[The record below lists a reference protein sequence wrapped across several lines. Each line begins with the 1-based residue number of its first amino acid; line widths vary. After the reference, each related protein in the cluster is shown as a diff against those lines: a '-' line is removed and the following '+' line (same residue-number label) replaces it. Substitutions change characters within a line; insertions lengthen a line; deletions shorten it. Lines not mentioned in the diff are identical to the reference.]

1 MRYSIGDLVVY
12 APVGVCRIQGYED
25 KCLDGRTH
33 REYVELVPETGTK
46 TVCYLPADMAD
57 EKLRSLRSAEE
68 VNRIIEQ
75 IPEIEPCEAA
85 PRNDRRV
92 MFSDILKSDDAL
104 RIISLVKLLLSHR
117 YERERAGKH
126 LAAGEETALKTA
138 LAIVSQEFAIVL
150 GISENEAEQKICDK
164 LSA

>member
-46 TVCYLPADMAD
+46 TVCYLPADMAA
-57 EKLRSLRSAEE
+57 EKLRPLRSAEE
-68 VNRIIEQ
+68 VSRIIEQ

-85 PRNDRRV
+85 PRNDRRS
-92 MFSDILKSDDAL
+92 MFSDILKSDDAV
-104 RIISLVKLLLSHR
+104 RMISLIKLLLSR
-117 YERERAGKH
+117 RDERERAGKH
-126 LAAGEETALKTA
+126 LAAGEETALKAA
-138 LAIVSQEFAIVL
+138 LATVSREFAIVL
-150 GISENEAEQKICDK
+150 GISETEAEQKICDR